1 MCREK
6 GDNRWHWFPMIG
18 YCQRYFIPIGI
29 LPTCPKIQSK
39 LAVVPFLKRHS
50 VIPVSR
56 VCNYLEIWSR
66 CSDIHLF
73 GLSRYRPLT
82 INDSWIVKHLK
93 PFDKMSSPALGSIS
107 KSPPLMAVVPPGV
120 PFVRYFYPLPLM
132 SLVMASATTLI
143 MITMIIILI
152 IISSIVIIIVRYF
165 YPLPLM
171 G

>member
-1 MCREK
+1 MKRVITV
-6 GDNRWHWFPMIG
+6 GIGSQWLVIVRDISFP
-18 YCQRYFIPIGI
+18 FGI

-120 PFVRYFYPLPLM
+120 PFVRYFYPLPPNGLHHQE
-132 SLVMASATTLI
+132 SQRGQATFLK
-143 MITMIIILI
+143 MKTMY
-152 IISSIVIIIVRYF
+152 IVHCTS
-165 YPLPLM
+165 
-171 G
+171 